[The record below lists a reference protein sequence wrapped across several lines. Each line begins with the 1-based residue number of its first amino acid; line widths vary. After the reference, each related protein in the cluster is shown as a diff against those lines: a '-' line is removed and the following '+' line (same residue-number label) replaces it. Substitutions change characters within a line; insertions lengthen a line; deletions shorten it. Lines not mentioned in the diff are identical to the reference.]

1 MSHIWARYSY
11 IFKSKIAVSIVIPLF
26 ILISILI
33 DWFFF
38 LLKKWI
44 LENSTQNIRI
54 DDFLDSF
61 IHDVSDFYLIPHI
74 ISDFLIT
81 SSISFSFRRDDVWT
95 ILERMSCFTNAFI
108 IFVIFSSIIFVILT
122 LIFFVRWLILS
133 QFLQDDCIDCMTR
146 CFVFFQRRFAC
157 IAIISRRLEKVYRL
171 VCSFMLHN
179 SIFTEIR
186 SLFSFS
192 TQELIDENYVIF
204 KYISYVLTDHVWSQI
219 LSIWNSL
226 FDLFF
231 DRRDLQS
238 LKLLM
243 NLFYHLDVSEFVS
256 RD

>member
-1 MSHIWARYSY
+1 
-11 IFKSKIAVSIVIPLF
+11 
-26 ILISILI
+26 
-33 DWFFF
+33 
-38 LLKKWI
+38 
-44 LENSTQNIRI
+44 
-54 DDFLDSF
+54 
-61 IHDVSDFYLIPHI
+61 
-74 ISDFLIT
+74 
-81 SSISFSFRRDDVWT
+81 
-95 ILERMSCFTNAFI
+95 
-108 IFVIFSSIIFVILT
+108 
-122 LIFFVRWLILS
+122 
-133 QFLQDDCIDCMTR
+133 
-146 CFVFFQRRFAC
+146 
-157 IAIISRRLEKVYRL
+157 
-171 VCSFMLHN
+171 MLHN